1 MHRRKRTPI
10 TLRPAD
16 FEVFRT
22 ELSTQASTVVMLDM
36 SRSMLNNGYYLP
48 AKKVALA
55 LTSLIRGQFPR
66 DSLHIV
72 GFSLYARDE
81 QMRFVLADP
90 KVSGQ
95 QKKDLFL
102 AVAGDRIDE
111 LLKNLLSVLV
121 DNHRDT
127 LIAEIAAQYDE
138 LKHEHERV
146 VRARITSAQ
155 PLNDQQRSDIVSA
168 LERRYGKKVE
178 AEIDVDPQLLGGAR
192 VQVGDQVI
200 HASVRDAL
208 AQMAAALTC

>member
-1 MHRRKRTPI
+1 MADIATI
-10 TLRPAD
+10 ARPYAEATFKSALEHGKLGPVGD
-16 FEVFRT
+16 G
-22 ELSTQASTVVMLDM
+22 LMLM
-36 SRSMLNNGYYLP
+36 
-48 AKKVALA
+48 AAV
-55 LTSLIRGQFPR
+55 
-66 DSLHIV
+66 
-72 GFSLYARDE
+72 ARDE
-81 QMRFVLADP
+81 QMRSVLADP
-90 KVSGQ
+90 RVSAET
-95 QKKDLFL
+95 KKQLFL

-208 AQMAAALTC
+208 AQMAAALTR